1 MQVAEVAIQVFGPR
15 VELVRQ
21 YAEILATI
29 GVERG
34 LIGPREVDRIWER
47 HILNCVVVQELIP
60 EGVRV
65 VDVGSGAGLPGIALA
80 LARPDLKLTLVE
92 PLLRRVTFLE
102 ETVAQLGL
110 PVAVYRGRA
119 EELATRSAVGS
130 ADVVVSRAVAPLG
143 KLMGWCLPLTRVG
156 GTVLALKGR
165 SVQDEINRDT
175 AAIVR
180 CGGSEIVIRECG
192 GLLLDQATTVVQ
204 AVHVAGTRR
213 R

>member
-1 MQVAEVAIQVFGPR
+1 MQVAEVAIKVFGPR
-15 VELVRQ
+15 VEVARQ
-21 YAEILATI
+21 YAEILATM

-60 EGVRV
+60 KGVRV

-80 LARPDLKLTLVE
+80 LARPDLELTLVE
-92 PLLRRVTFLE
+92 PLLRRMTFLE

-119 EELATRSAVGS
+119 EELATRSAVGA

-192 GLLLDQATTVVQ
+192 GLLLEQATTVVQ
-204 AVHVAGTRR
+204 TVHVAGTRR